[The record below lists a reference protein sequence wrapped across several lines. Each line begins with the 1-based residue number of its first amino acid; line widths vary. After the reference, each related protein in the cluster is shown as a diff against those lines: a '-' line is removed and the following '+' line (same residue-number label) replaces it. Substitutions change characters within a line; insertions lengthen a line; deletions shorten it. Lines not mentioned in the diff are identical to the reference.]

1 MEESRFK
8 SGILLEPF
16 QRWGGFFMPR
26 LPYGQDEGGGNM
38 ADPSTRT
45 TAALER
51 SRATAWEAQ
60 DLNGIIQSLAPT
72 QHVTAPQ

>member
-26 LPYGQDEGGGNM
+26 LPYGQDEGG
-38 ADPSTRT
+38 
-45 TAALER
+45 
-51 SRATAWEAQ
+51 
-60 DLNGIIQSLAPT
+60 
-72 QHVTAPQ
+72 QHG